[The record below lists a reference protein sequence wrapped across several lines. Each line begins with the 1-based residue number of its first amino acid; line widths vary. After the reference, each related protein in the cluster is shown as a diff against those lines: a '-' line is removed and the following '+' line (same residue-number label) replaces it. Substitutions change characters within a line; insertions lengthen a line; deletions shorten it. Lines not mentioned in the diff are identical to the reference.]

1 MILVHGTC
9 VDVAGVGVLLRGPP
23 GSGKSDL
30 ALRLIDGGARL
41 IADDH
46 VEVEAADGI
55 LRTAPPATIAGLI
68 EVRGVGLMRV
78 PWQAEGRLDL
88 VIDLV
93 PEGEIERLPEAEACR
108 YEGIEVARMALSAFE
123 ASACS
128 KVRLAARATR
138 EDLRKDL

>member
-1 MILVHGTC
+1 MSQIDGTC
-9 VDVAGVGVLLRGPP
+9 VEISGLGVLLLGPS
-23 GSGKSDL
+23 GSGKSSL

-93 PEGEIERLPEAEACR
+93 PEGEVERLPEAEACR
-108 YEGIEVARMALSAFE
+108 YEGIEVARVALAAFE
-123 ASACS
+123 ASACA